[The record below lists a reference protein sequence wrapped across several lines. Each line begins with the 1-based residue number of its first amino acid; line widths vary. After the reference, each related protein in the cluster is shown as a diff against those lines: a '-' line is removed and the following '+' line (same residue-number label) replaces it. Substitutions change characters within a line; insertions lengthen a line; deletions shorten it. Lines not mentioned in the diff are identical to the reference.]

1 VIALTALALA
11 GRPLSAHILAWC
23 VSRGLRVR
31 PGVIFIVTMTPIAV
45 GAIVT
50 GATISPTPDKITQ
63 VGIHVLIGLGL
74 GALFVLTEWSLA
86 RYVRPKTQRATE
98 ATDIDA
104 RLHTDP
110 SVADADGIARIY
122 RHWATPQKIA
132 IARPWALPELCLV
145 AIVEEILYRGIVGFV
160 ALSVETPAASIG
172 LLAVS
177 AMLFGLSHDAYG
189 AHQIVLKTAYASVL
203 AGTTLL
209 AGSLLSAV
217 VGHLALNAF
226 SWAQTRHWMRA
237 VQAQQRAG

>member
-1 VIALTALALA
+1 MIALTALALA

-45 GAIVT
+45 GAIVV
-50 GATISPTPDKITQ
+50 GATISPAPDKITQ
-63 VGIHVLIGLGL
+63 AGIHVLIGLSL
-74 GALFVLTEWSLA
+74 GTLLVLAEWSLA
-86 RYVRPKTQRATE
+86 RYIRPKTRRAPE

-110 SVADADGIARIY
+110 VVANADGIARIY
-122 RHWATPQKIA
+122 RHWSTPQKIA

-145 AIVEEILYRGIVGFV
+145 AIVEEVLYRGVVGFV

-172 LLAVS
+172 LLVVS
-177 AMLFGLSHDAYG
+177 AVLFGLSHDAYG
-189 AHQIVLKTAYASVL
+189 THQIVLKTAYAAVL

-209 AGSLLSAV
+209 TGSLLPAV
-217 VGHLALNAF
+217 VAHLVLNAF
-226 SWAQTRHWMRA
+226 SWAQTRQWMRA
-237 VQAQQRAG
+237 VQAQQGAG